1 MIKFVDESRGS
12 NHCLCTVL
20 VSCTVMYSFVVKRY
34 AYTFLVK
41 KIFEAHNAHHFVFMT
56 RFSYIRNSVPYDSHM
71 DGH

>member
-1 MIKFVDESRGS
+1 
-12 NHCLCTVL
+12 
-20 VSCTVMYSFVVKRY
+20 MYSFVVKRY